1 MSSRRQL
8 VNWSPLSECRENV
21 YFAAGLLAPYPDMAM
36 VPGRFHM
43 KRYEIICL
51 LYQKD
56 FFLGL
61 ILDLEMA
68 LRSLPFEGLIV
79 CVKLLTQPCCSIPQ
93 EGLAFLRVSQKC

>member
-1 MSSRRQL
+1 
-8 VNWSPLSECRENV
+8 VH
-21 YFAAGLLAPYPDMAM
+21 FAAGLLAPYPDMAM
-36 VPGRFHM
+36 VPGWFHM

-68 LRSLPFEGLIV
+68 LRSFKKLPFEGLIV
-79 CVKLLTQPCCSIPQ
+79 CVKCVKMAQNDWDTEADILC
-93 EGLAFLRVSQKC
+93 